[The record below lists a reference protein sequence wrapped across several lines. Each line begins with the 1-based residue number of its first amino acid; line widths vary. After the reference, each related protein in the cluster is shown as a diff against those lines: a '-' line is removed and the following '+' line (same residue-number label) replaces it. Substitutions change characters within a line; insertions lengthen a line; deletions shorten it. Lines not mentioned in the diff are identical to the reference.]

1 MEGFPFL
8 GEDIREAVYDVNER
22 VTIRIDLLYFR
33 VAPSIGQ
40 AYVLLIPP
48 QEAYHFSK

>member
-8 GEDIREAVYDVNER
+8 GGNIGETVWYVNER
-22 VTIRIDLLYFR
+22 VSIRNDLLYFR
-33 VAPSIGQ
+33 AAPSRGQ

-48 QEAYHFSK
+48 QEAYLFSN

>member
-8 GEDIREAVYDVNER
+8 GENIREAVYDVNER

-33 VAPSIGQ
+33 AAPSIEQ

-48 QEAYHFSK
+48 QEAYHFSN

>member
-8 GEDIREAVYDVNER
+8 REKIRGTVYYVNKG
-22 VTIRIDLLYFR
+22 VITRINLLYFR
-33 VAPSIGQ
+33 AAPSKGQ

-48 QEAYHFSK
+48 QEA